1 MSKCFER
8 TRNFEVQNIQTFSQN
23 FLTCLFIA
31 CLSLNNKSSI
41 FAWKFLESF
50 GSWPSQPGPWLVNTI
65 VQNLWKICQL
75 SRNVTCQSK
84 ACKQLKGNDAEATQ
98 KSKSLQNQSRFVKK
112 CQKSLYINVWGQPTG
127 SPMATQW
134 QPNGSPMAAHW
145 QPTGSPLA
153 AHWRPTGNKKIT

>member
-8 TRNFEVQNIQTFSQN
+8 NNNFKVQNNFRTFSQN

-31 CLSLNNKSSI
+31 CLSMNNKSSI

-75 SRNVTCQSK
+75 SRNVTCQTK
-84 ACKQLKGNDAEATQ
+84 ACKQLKGNDAKTTY
-98 KSKSLQNQSRFVKK
+98 KSKSLQYQSRFVKK
-112 CQKSLYINVWGQPTG
+112 CQKSYILQHLCI
-127 SPMATQW
+127 
-134 QPNGSPMAAHW
+134 HW
-145 QPTGSPLA
+145 WSAKTTKKSRNLPKVSVKLA
-153 AHWRPTGNKKIT
+153 SSKFFDKKLHLFWFTW